1 MICFDI
7 FILIRCPV
15 RNDGIIE
22 PKWKDQLPID
32 AKLFV
37 KPRLPPIERAESNQP
52 VPNSDQDHELV
63 LSVRH
68 QFTPPTIG

>member
-22 PKWKDQLPID
+22 PKWKDQFPID

-37 KPRLPPIERAESNQP
+37 KPRLQPIERAESDQS
-52 VPNSDQDHELV
+52 VPNRDQDN
-63 LSVRH
+63 
-68 QFTPPTIG
+68 